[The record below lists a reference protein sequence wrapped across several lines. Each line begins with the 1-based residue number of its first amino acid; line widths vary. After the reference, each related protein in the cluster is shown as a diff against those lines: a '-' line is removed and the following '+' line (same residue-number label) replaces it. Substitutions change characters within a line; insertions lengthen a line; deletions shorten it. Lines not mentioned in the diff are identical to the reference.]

1 MNRNTYNTSVLQSE
15 FLHKNKILPENTAS
29 MTWCEQFDENNYP
42 DFYIKTIPYTF
53 YSGILTHSLPAWT
66 LADLLNI
73 LPAKIQTGENPDSIY
88 SLDIRKQQFD
98 KDTALY
104 QLAYGNS
111 AGLSGSWHDMVNT
124 GQKEEL
130 IDCCYDMIILLNKNG
145 WLKI

>member
-1 MNRNTYNTSVLQSE
+1 MNSNNNNTSVVQSE
-15 FLHKNKILPENTAS
+15 FLYKNNILPANTAS
-29 MTWCEQFDENNYP
+29 MIWCDQYDKNNYP
-42 DFYIKTIPYTF
+42 FYLKLIPFAF
-53 YSGILTHSLPAWT
+53 YSGIAMPAWT

-73 LPAKIQTGENPDSIY
+73 LPAKIQTGEKPDSIY

-98 KDTALY
+98 KDTTLY